1 MDMDTFFTT
10 LYVLVDDWYKAE
22 IAESMQRHR
31 GGRMRMSDSEV
42 LTVALAGQWQA
53 GMPWRSEREVVAY
66 VQRHLRGLFP
76 TMLGRSAFNRRV
88 RCLWGGFVRLQQLV
102 AEQLRGADELYESVD
117 SVPVPSLS
125 NGQAQRQST
134 HWTWQSRRGRGSYGR
149 FVWGE
154 RVLMAVSPSGVIRGW
169 IAAGANVNDRWLLEA
184 LLNRRAGGDALH
196 EPKQRP
202 RDGNKPRTTPP
213 AATHLFGWA
222 AVGETLS
229 GDYLADRGFNGRR
242 WRQQWQQA
250 YGARVLAPPPPNEPG
265 TWSAAQHRWLASH
278 RQIVETVFARLD
290 NVFGF
295 KRLLAHSRW
304 GQLTRLAAKT
314 AAYNIGLYLN
324 RMLNRP
330 LGALATLFR

>member
-1 MDMDTFFTT
+1 MDLDTFFTT

-22 IAESMQRHR
+22 IAGLVRRHR
-31 GGRMRMSDSEV
+31 GGRMKMSDSEV

-66 VQRHLRGLFP
+66 VRRHLRGLFP
-76 TMLGRSAFNRRV
+76 TMLGPSAFNRRV
-88 RCLWGGFVRLQQLV
+88 RCLWGGFVKLQQVV
-102 AEQLRGADELYESVD
+102 AERLRAADEIYETVD

-125 NGQAQRQST
+125 NGQAQRQAS
-134 HWTWQSRRGRGSYGR
+134 HWTWQSRRGRGSYGS

-169 IAAGANVNDRWLLEA
+169 IAGGANVNDRWLLEA
-184 LLNRRAGGDALH
+184 LLSRRAGADALL
-196 EPKQRP
+196 EPKSRA
-202 RDGNKPRTTPP
+202 RDGRKPRTTPP
-213 AATHLFGWA
+213 AAAHLFGWA
-222 AVGETLS
+222 AVGQPLS
-229 GDYLADRGFNGRR
+229 GDYLADRGFNGQR
-242 WRQQWQQA
+242 WRQHWHRH
-250 YGARVLAPPPPNEPG
+250 YGARVTAPPPDNE
-265 TWSAAQHRWLASH
+265 TAAWTAAQKRWLSTH
-278 RQIVETVFARLD
+278 RQMVETVFARLD
-290 NVFGF
+290 GVFGL

-330 LGALATLFR
+330 LGALATLLR